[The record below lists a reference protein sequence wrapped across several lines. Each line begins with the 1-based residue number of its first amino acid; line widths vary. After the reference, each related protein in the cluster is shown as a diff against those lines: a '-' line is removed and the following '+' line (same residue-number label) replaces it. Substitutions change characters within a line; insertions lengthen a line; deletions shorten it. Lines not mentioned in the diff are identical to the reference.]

1 MLFKMLNLRKS
12 DVYKSVTSLEVF
24 VSTAPSSKDVPM
36 QQDNKKDGGN
46 SNNISG
52 TAGLKN
58 INSSL
63 SERIRLVNKLR
74 QENISADSAYEY
86 SPSTTFQK
94 ELAFKR
100 KAKYLLEVSYIDSNS
115 RTKNIKMGLLKYND
129 TLIKTLKKDLNKDP
143 DWVNFNNI
151 EEVIKYLK
159 N

>member
-1 MLFKMLNLRKS
+1 MTNLRLKKKNQQKRQFDKIVTGGTFNSILGQKASKYSGIGSSIDIQMLFKMLNLRKS

-86 SPSTTFQK
+86 NPSTTFQK
-94 ELAFKR
+94 ELAFK
-100 KAKYLLEVSYIDSNS
+100 
-115 RTKNIKMGLLKYND
+115 
-129 TLIKTLKKDLNKDP
+129 
-143 DWVNFNNI
+143 FN
-151 EEVIKYLK
+151 
-159 N
+159 